1 MTVFI
6 KPPAYLP
13 PTHKERNPVTAAI
26 IGFLFGGIG
35 LGLYF
40 KSVIDFLIPVGFAV
54 ATAVV
59 AAAASAPS
67 GAGFLG
73 GCMIAARWGY
83 YRARQSNA
91 RLATRRLCKSLT
103 RSVHRRHPRRNV
115 SPRCRSRAGK
125 RQVLSVTG
133 PVGFRGRHEPLPAA
147 PESRLAM
154 SAMRFNSATR
164 TIPRCPS

>member
-6 KPPAYLP
+6 KPPSYLP
-13 PTHKERNPVTAAI
+13 PTRKERNPVTAAI

-67 GAGFLG
+67 SAGFLG

-103 RSVHRRHPRRNV
+103 RSVHPAASKKGCLSQMPFPRGE
-115 SPRCRSRAGK
+115 A
-125 RQVLSVTG
+125 TG
-133 PVGFRGRHEPLPAA
+133 PVPD
-147 PESRLAM
+147 
-154 SAMRFNSATR
+154 R
-164 TIPRCPS
+164 TCWFPWEA